1 MYDYFL
7 IYYFFLEMLRR
18 KVIRVVKIRKILRVF
33 DGNDLEIFNKV
44 EREKLEIYF

>member
-1 MYDYFL
+1 MFNYFL
-7 IYYFFLEMLRR
+7 IFYFCLEMLRW